1 MDPDR
6 TLKARRPRSL
16 IVKLQGGRGATLNN
30 TEVEAKNIY
39 HIMKRSSALHKTHHV
54 DAIYKALMAFSSTFG
69 FCNAIR

>member
-30 TEVEAKNIY
+30 TEVEPKNIY
-39 HIMKRSSALHKTHHV
+39 HFCVWCKWFLTNHFPFPPFTFCTEYLCAHVKTQH
-54 DAIYKALMAFSSTFG
+54 L
-69 FCNAIR
+69 